1 MLISF
6 KCMFCRPDMN
16 TTIAQKS
23 DFEDVVD
30 RLQKI
35 YKKKREIEFMEN
47 VIVERQ
53 VRIIREL
60 LMSDQLF

>member
-16 TTIAQKS
+16 VTTAQKS
-23 DFEDVVD
+23 DLEDVVD

-47 VIVERQ
+47 MMVQRQ
-53 VRIIREL
+53 VSVIREFS
-60 LMSDQLF
+60 M